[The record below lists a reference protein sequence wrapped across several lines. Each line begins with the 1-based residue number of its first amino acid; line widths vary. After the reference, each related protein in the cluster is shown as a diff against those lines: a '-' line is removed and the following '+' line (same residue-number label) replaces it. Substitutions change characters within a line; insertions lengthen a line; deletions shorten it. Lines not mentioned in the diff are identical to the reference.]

1 MLLPITINEKIE
13 FTYNNTPRKGEVVKV
28 AKNASGQDY
37 ITLLDAEGKHKSFT
51 VKEMQ
56 GLVKAAP
63 FGWDHV

>member
-1 MLLPITINEKIE
+1 MMLPITIGEKIE

-28 AKNASGQDY
+28 AKNAKGIDY
-37 ITLLDAEGKHKSFT
+37 ATVLLAEGVHKSFT